1 MKVVVRGSPAMMSLL
16 GRGKKPAKPALH
28 VLRRGEAGR
37 ARIGMVDL
45 EVLEKFKGRVRFN
58 ELNSAA
64 DIFDGRRRR
73 PDLSLQFTDGIVT
86 LIEVHSSRYKTDEG
100 VGPGDSVV
108 ALANHHTIRWVTES
122 TAEAA
127 GLKMR
132 FRCENDRII
141 SVLLS

>member
-1 MKVVVRGSPAMMSLL
+1 MKVVVRASLL
-16 GRGKKPAKPALH
+16 GRGKTTAAKPATF
-28 VLRRGEAGR
+28 VLRPGEAGR
-37 ARIGMVDL
+37 ARIGMLDL
-45 EVLEKFKGRVRFN
+45 DVLEKFKGRVRFN

-73 PDLSLQFTDGIVT
+73 PDLSLEFTDGILT
-86 LIEVHSSRYKTDEG
+86 RIEVHSSKYKTDEG

-108 ALANHHTIRWVTES
+108 VLANRHTIRWVTEG

-127 GLKMR
+127 LLNMR